1 MVLNY
6 KARLIYVIRMEE
18 MLLKKFAN
26 IIIQTIA
33 YYVIVLVIF
42 FISRQIGI
50 NSSASIWTL
59 TIGSTIGWII
69 VQGVSINKKKKT
81 N

>member
-1 MVLNY
+1 MG
-6 KARLIYVIRMEE
+6 
-18 MLLKKFAN
+18 KFSN

-42 FISRQIGI
+42 FIARQIGI

-59 TIGSTIGWII
+59 ATGSTIGWII
-69 VQGVSINKKKKT
+69 VQGVSINKNKKK